1 MRADD
6 DIVLSHLDDLE
17 PRIGITR
24 VERARRQAREFFA
37 RTKPRVV
44 SLIIFTAVIGMLL
57 ATPGMV
63 RLQPLLFGAVGVALV
78 AGAAAAMNYLLE
90 RNLDARKVLSRTSAP
105 DSPWQGRSAARR
117 GRRGPPSSGTC

>member
-17 PRIGITR
+17 LRIGIAR

-63 RLQPLLFGAVGVALV
+63 RLQPLLFGAVGIALV
-78 AGAAAAMNYLLE
+78 AGAAAAMNCLLE
-90 RNLDARKVLSRTSAP
+90 RNLDARKVPSRTSAP
-105 DSPWQGRSAARR
+105 DSPSRGRSAVRR
-117 GRRGPPSSGTC
+117 GRR